1 MSQSE
6 NASVI
11 QANELYRQDYVHTGA
26 ECWELSLVYAWGPE
40 YTGILE
46 LAYGFPFG
54 SAISVLL
61 PACGED
67 KCWAGEESCSGFD
80 FC

>member
-11 QANELYRQDYVHTGA
+11 QANELSCQDYVHTGA
-26 ECWELSLVYAWGPE
+26 ECWELSLVYAWVPE

-46 LAYGFPFG
+46 LAYGFPLG
-54 SAISVLL
+54 SGISVLL

-67 KCWAGEESCSGFD
+67 KCQARGEGL
-80 FC
+80 